1 MKMTK
6 MKLHRMVHQKETRM
20 YMFVLLVVVH
30 ALTVERTIIHKINVD
45 LMLDLNVINAT
56 VLVTKLNFVGWT
68 QINTVKSIIGN
79 IMITLRIG
87 TRKTAKKSKPIWL
100 LSIHLIYF

>member
-1 MKMTK
+1 
-6 MKLHRMVHQKETRM
+6 
-20 YMFVLLVVVH
+20 
-30 ALTVERTIIHKINVD
+30 
-45 LMLDLNVINAT
+45 MLDLNVINAT

-79 IMITLRIG
+79 IMITFRIGNIMITFRIG

-100 LSIHLIYF
+100 QSIHLIYF

>member
-1 MKMTK
+1 
-6 MKLHRMVHQKETRM
+6 M

-30 ALTVERTIIHKINVD
+30 ALTVERAIIHKINVD
-45 LMLDLNVINAT
+45 LMLDLNVINVT
-56 VLVTKLNFVGWT
+56 VSVTKLNFVGWT

-100 LSIHLIYF
+100 QSIHLIYF